1 MTLSMI
7 GSLIGGIGLFL
18 LGMLLMTDGFKLA
31 AGKTL
36 RNILEGSTSTPMRGL
51 LSGALITSL
60 VQSSGAVTVS
70 IIGFVNAGL
79 MSLNQAITVI
89 YGSNIGTTM
98 TSWLVALVGFQ
109 VNIKA
114 FALPAIGIGMMQRLI
129 KGPGR
134 QGAMGEALAGFGVF
148 FLGIDVL
155 KSSFEGIGAGIQL
168 ANLGGGG
175 FISLLVFL
183 GIGFLLTFLMQSSS
197 AALAIVLTATA
208 GGVIPLNDAA
218 VMVIGANVGSTSTA
232 ALAVLGATPNAKRV
246 AASHVVFNLLT
257 GLVALL
263 ILPLLLKFLVSL
275 QDILGKN
282 TGPVTILAM
291 FHTTFN
297 VLGVILL
304 WPMTKKMVVFL
315 KKRFRTSEEDEAR
328 PRYLDKNVVSTPVL
342 AMHALAKELERLG
355 IIARRMAKGA
365 LSTEASPGPQLGK
378 DKIILDKLETKIG
391 EFVNLMQRSHL
402 PVELDDLLPNGLR
415 VAGYYAAVAELAILA
430 ADKQAE
436 LQSLEDEEAA
446 EAMAHFKGSVV
457 KLLECADVEAEGYGV
472 NSCMELVHL
481 LIDEYH
487 DLKAQLLREGT
498 QGLIPV
504 RQMVL
509 LQELISYIRRI
520 AEQAEKGAR
529 YLSGLT
535 EFTQKVEKA
544 EEDDEN
550 EKDEDA
556 EQDA

>member
-7 GSLIGGIGLFL
+7 GSLLGGIGLFL

-36 RNILEGSTSTPMRGL
+36 RNILEGSTRTPMRGL

-60 VQSSGAVTVS
+60 VQSSGAVTIA

-79 MSLNQAITVI
+79 MSLSQAVTVI

-98 TSWLVALVGFQ
+98 TSWLIALVGFNI
-109 VNIKA
+109 NIKA

-155 KSSFEGIGAGIQL
+155 KSGFEGIGAGIQL

-175 FISLLVFL
+175 FVSLLIFL

-218 VMVIGANVGSTSTA
+218 AMVIGANVGSTSTA

-246 AASHVVFNLLT
+246 AASHVIFNLIT

-263 ILPLLLKFLVSL
+263 ILPLLLKFLASL
-275 QDILGKN
+275 QHIVGQD

-297 VLGVILL
+297 ILGVMLL
-304 WPMTKKMVVFL
+304 WPMTKKMVHFL

-355 IIARRMAKGA
+355 KIGRRMAKGA
-365 LSTEASPGPQLGK
+365 LSSEASPSPQLGK
-378 DKIILDKLETKIG
+378 DKIILDKLETKVG

-402 PVELDDLLPNGLR
+402 PAELDDLLPNGLR
-415 VAGYYAAVAELAILA
+415 VAGYYAAIAELAIMM

-436 LQSLEDEEAA
+436 LQSLDDEKTA

-457 KLLECADVEAEGYGV
+457 KILESADVAAEGYNV
-472 NSCMELVHL
+472 DSCMEQVHF

-487 DLKAQLLREGT
+487 DLKVQLLREGT
-498 QGLIPV
+498 QGFIPV
-504 RQMVL
+504 RQMLL
-509 LQELISYIRRI
+509 LQEFISYIRRI

-529 YLSGLT
+529 YLAGLT
-535 EFTQKVEKA
+535 GFTREAEKEDEEEEEVEQA
-544 EEDDEN
+544 
-550 EKDEDA
+550 A
-556 EQDA
+556 

>member
-7 GSLIGGIGLFL
+7 GGLIGGIGLFQ

-36 RNILEGSTSTPMRGL
+36 RNILESSTSTPMRGL

-60 VQSSGAVTVS
+60 VQSSSAVTVA

-79 MSLNQAITVI
+79 MSLSQAVTVI

-98 TSWLVALVGFQ
+98 TSWLIALIGFN

-134 QGAMGEALAGFGVF
+134 QGAAGEALAGFGVF
-148 FLGIDVL
+148 FLGIEVL
-155 KSSFEGIGAGIQL
+155 KSSFEGIGAGIQF
-168 ANLGGGG
+168 AGLGGGG
-175 FISLLVFL
+175 ILSLLIFL
-183 GIGFLLTFLMQSSS
+183 GIGFLLTLFMQSSS
-197 AALAIVLTATA
+197 AAMAIALTATA

-218 VMVIGANVGSTSTA
+218 AVVIGANVGTTSTA

-246 AASHVVFNLLT
+246 AASHVVFNLIT

-263 ILPLLLKFLVSL
+263 ILPLLLKFLSSL
-275 QDILGKN
+275 QHIVGQD

-297 VLGVILL
+297 ILGVLLL
-304 WPMTKKMVVFL
+304 WPMTKKMVRFL
-315 KKRFRTSEEDEAR
+315 KKRFRTAEEDEAR

-365 LSTEASPGPQLGK
+365 LSSEASPGPQLGK
-378 DKIILDKLETKIG
+378 DKVVLDKLETKIG

-402 PVELDDLLPNGLR
+402 PAELDDLLPNGLR
-415 VAGYYAAVAELAILA
+415 VAGYYAAIAELAIMA
-430 ADKQAE
+430 ADMQGE
-436 LQSLEDEEAA
+436 LQQLEDEEDAA
-446 EAMAHFKGSVV
+446 AMAHFKGSVV
-457 KLLECADVEAEGYGV
+457 KLLDCADVEEEGYSID
-472 NSCMELVHL
+472 SCKEQLQL

-498 QGLIPV
+498 RGLIPV

-535 EFTQKVEKA
+535 EFTREA
-544 EEDDEN
+544 EEE
-550 EKDEDA
+550 EEV
-556 EQDA
+556 EQAA

>member
-1 MTLSMI
+1 
-7 GSLIGGIGLFL
+7 
-18 LGMLLMTDGFKLA
+18 
-31 AGKTL
+31 
-36 RNILEGSTSTPMRGL
+36 
-51 LSGALITSL
+51 
-60 VQSSGAVTVS
+60 
-70 IIGFVNAGL
+70 
-79 MSLNQAITVI
+79 
-89 YGSNIGTTM
+89 
-98 TSWLVALVGFQ
+98 
-109 VNIKA
+109 
-114 FALPAIGIGMMQRLI
+114 
-129 KGPGR
+129 
-134 QGAMGEALAGFGVF
+134 
-148 FLGIDVL
+148 
-155 KSSFEGIGAGIQL
+155 
-168 ANLGGGG
+168 
-175 FISLLVFL
+175 
-183 GIGFLLTFLMQSSS
+183 
-197 AALAIVLTATA
+197 
-208 GGVIPLNDAA
+208 
-218 VMVIGANVGSTSTA
+218 
-232 ALAVLGATPNAKRV
+232 V

-402 PVELDDLLPNGLR
+402 PAEFDDLLPNGLR
-415 VAGYYAAVAELAILA
+415 VAGYYAAIAELAILA
-430 ADKQAE
+430 ADKQSE

-535 EFTQKVEKA
+535 EFTQKVEKT
-544 EEDDEN
+544 EEDEEE
-550 EKDEDA
+550 EKDEDV
-556 EQDA
+556 EQAA

>member
-7 GSLIGGIGLFL
+7 GSLLGGIGLFL

-36 RNILEGSTSTPMRGL
+36 RNILEGSTRTPMRGL

-60 VQSSGAVTVS
+60 VQSSGAVTIA

-79 MSLNQAITVI
+79 MSLSQAVTVI

-98 TSWLVALVGFQ
+98 TSWLIALVGFNI
-109 VNIKA
+109 NIKA

-155 KSSFEGIGAGIQL
+155 KSGFEGIGAGIQL

-175 FISLLVFL
+175 LVSLFIFL
-183 GIGFLLTFLMQSSS
+183 AIGFLLTFLMQSSS

-218 VMVIGANVGSTSTA
+218 AMVIGANVGSTSTA

-246 AASHVVFNLLT
+246 AASHVIFNLIT

-263 ILPLLLKFLVSL
+263 ILPLLLKFLASL
-275 QDILGKN
+275 QHIVGQD

-297 VLGVILL
+297 ILGVMLL
-304 WPMTKKMVVFL
+304 WPMTKKMVHFL

-355 IIARRMAKGA
+355 KIGRRMAKGA
-365 LSTEASPGPQLGK
+365 LSSEASPSPQLGK
-378 DKIILDKLETKIG
+378 DKIILDKLETKVG

-402 PVELDDLLPNGLR
+402 PAELDDLLPNGLR
-415 VAGYYAAVAELAILA
+415 VAGYYAAIAELAIMTV
-430 ADKQAE
+430 DKQAE
-436 LQSLEDEEAA
+436 LQSLDDEKTA

-457 KLLECADVEAEGYGV
+457 KILESADVAAEGYNV
-472 NSCMELVHL
+472 DSCMEQVHF

-487 DLKAQLLREGT
+487 DLKVQLLREGT
-498 QGLIPV
+498 QGFIPV
-504 RQMVL
+504 RQMLL
-509 LQELISYIRRI
+509 LQEFISYIRRI

-529 YLSGLT
+529 YLAGLT
-535 EFTQKVEKA
+535 GFTREAEKEDEEEEEVEQA
-544 EEDDEN
+544 
-550 EKDEDA
+550 A
-556 EQDA
+556 

>member
-7 GSLIGGIGLFL
+7 GSLLGGIGLFL
-18 LGMLLMTDGFKLA
+18 LGMLLMTDGLKLA

-36 RNILEGSTSTPMRGL
+36 RNILESSTNTPMRGL

-60 VQSSGAVTVS
+60 VQSSGAVTVA

-79 MSLNQAITVI
+79 MSLSQAVTVI

-98 TSWLVALVGFQ
+98 TSWLVALVGFNI
-109 VNIKA
+109 NIKA

-155 KSSFEGIGAGIQL
+155 KSGFEGIGAGIQL

-175 FISLLVFL
+175 FVSLFIFL

-232 ALAVLGATPNAKRV
+232 ALAVLGATSNAKRV
-246 AASHVVFNLLT
+246 AASHVIFNLIT

-263 ILPLLLKFLVSL
+263 ILPLLLRFLASL
-275 QDILGKN
+275 QHIVGQN
-282 TGPVTILAM
+282 AGPVTILAM

-297 VLGVILL
+297 ILGVMLL
-304 WPMTKKMVVFL
+304 WPMTKKMVHFL
-315 KKRFRTSEEDEAR
+315 KKRFKTAEEDEAR

-355 IIARRMAKGA
+355 IIGRRMAKGA
-365 LSTEASPGPQLGK
+365 LSSEASPSPQLGK
-378 DKIILDKLETKIG
+378 DKIILDKLETKVG

-402 PVELDDLLPNGLR
+402 PAELDDLLPNGLR
-415 VAGYYAAVAELAILA
+415 VAGYYAAIAELAIMT

-436 LQSLEDEEAA
+436 LQPLQDEKTAED
-446 EAMAHFKGSVV
+446 MAHFKGSVV
-457 KLLECADVEAEGYGV
+457 KLLESVDVAVEGYNVDSG
-472 NSCMELVHL
+472 MEQMHL

-498 QGLIPV
+498 QGFISV
-504 RQMVL
+504 RQMLL
-509 LQELISYIRRI
+509 LQEFISYIRRI

-529 YLSGLT
+529 YLAGLT
-535 EFTQKVEKA
+535 EFTRETEEEEEVEQA
-544 EEDDEN
+544 
-550 EKDEDA
+550 A
-556 EQDA
+556 

>member
-1 MTLSMI
+1 MTLAMI
-7 GSLIGGIGLFL
+7 GSLLGGIGLFL
-18 LGMLLMTDGFKLA
+18 LGMLLMTDGFKMA

-36 RNILEGSTSTPMRGL
+36 KNILESSTSTPMRGL

-60 VQSSGAVTVS
+60 VQSSGAVTVA

-79 MSLNQAITVI
+79 MNLNQAITVI

-98 TSWLVALVGFQ
+98 TSWLVALIGFKI
-109 VNIKA
+109 NIKA
-114 FALPAIGIGMMQRLI
+114 FALPAIGLGMMQRLV

-134 QGAMGEALAGFGVF
+134 QGAMGETLAGFGVF

-155 KSSFEGIGAGIQL
+155 KSSFEGIGTGIQL
-168 ANLGGGG
+168 ASLGGGG
-175 FISLLVFL
+175 LISLFIFL

-208 GGVIPLNDAA
+208 GGVVPLNDAA

-257 GLVALL
+257 GLVALM
-263 ILPLLLKFLVSL
+263 ILPLLLKFLASL
-275 QDILGKN
+275 QQIIGKDA
-282 TGPVTILAM
+282 GPVTILAM

-297 VLGVILL
+297 ILGVMLL
-304 WPMTKKMVVFL
+304 WPLTGKMVVFL
-315 KKRFRTSEEDEAR
+315 KKRFRTTEEDEAR

-342 AMHALAKELERLG
+342 ALHALAKELERLG
-355 IIARRMAKGA
+355 VIARRMAKGA
-365 LSTEASPGPQLGK
+365 LSSEATPSPQLGK
-378 DKIILDKLETKIG
+378 DKLVLDKLETKIG
-391 EFVNLMQRSHL
+391 EFVNHMQRSHL
-402 PVELDDLLPNGLR
+402 PAELDDLLPNGLR
-415 VAGYYAAVAELAILA
+415 VAGYYAAIAELAIMA

-436 LQSLEDEEAA
+436 LQSLEDEKAA
-446 EAMAHFKGSVV
+446 GAMAHFKGSVV
-457 KLLECADVEAEGYGV
+457 RLLEIADMEIEEYNVDF
-472 NSCMELVHL
+472 CMEQVHL

-487 DLKAQLLREGT
+487 DLKARLLREGT

-509 LQELISYIRRI
+509 LQELISYFRRI

-535 EFTQKVEKA
+535 VFAETVEEP
-544 EEDDEN
+544 EET
-550 EKDEDA
+550 
-556 EQDA
+556 EQAA